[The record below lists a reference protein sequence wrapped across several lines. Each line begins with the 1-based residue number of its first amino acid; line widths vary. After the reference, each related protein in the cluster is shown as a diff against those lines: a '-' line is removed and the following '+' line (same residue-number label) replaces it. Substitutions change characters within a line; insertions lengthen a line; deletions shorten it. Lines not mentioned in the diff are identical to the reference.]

1 MPSAIASCGACKNGW
16 GFSQPDEKE
25 VSCTYEG
32 YTSTMHTK
40 RAYSRFFCPEC
51 GDMLSGN
58 PMEVVYSEAHKFDGN
73 GRCVCGYIATLSNT
87 CKHETYGFGYESG
100 GFEKKDASGHNE
112 RVLCWY
118 QCWICGYE
126 WREFAWTEYKAHTF
140 DSNGRCSACG
150 YTSSSSGSCKHTNK
164 KSEKVGSVSKQ
175 YDDKCHETIVT
186 YRDVCADCN
195 AVLSAERKDTN
206 KFDHRFDANGTCF
219 CGYVQAKR
227 PCDHTPTETLKDT
240 KYGKADINGHEVIKT
255 YHYECECKQVSYD
268 EKKTSVGAHDYN
280 RNTCRLCGFE
290 KECEHPD
297 FENVV
302 STAVEK
308 NPNSAS
314 MHIIVTT
321 YAEKCFC
328 GAANPNPVKRTA
340 EACRFI
346 KNADVQSVHK
356 KQGHQYVDKCECGNE
371 KANGKFKA
379 YVSGC
384 ADCKHFYDQCVLS
397 RGNASNIP
405 EKVKELQELL
415 MRSGYDL
422 PYYGADGD
430 FSRETE
436 KAVEKF
442 QKDHGLPVTGVVDEA
457 TWNALK
463 NTLNYTD
470 TLSKGNP
477 SNKTHVVKEL
487 QELLIKNGYEL
498 PYYGADG
505 DFSRETEKAVKKF
518 QKDHGLPET
527 GVVDEATWA
536 MLRNPDGT
544 FETDAPGHGPMEGLT
559 DDNPSHSS
567 AETLPPKADSDD
579 DTEGTPSHA
588 PMEGIDEGEPDHGTM
603 EGIED
608 DSPSHSLD
616 ATLPPKIEDESE
628 VVIDGSFGKAS
639 YTAEIG
645 DTLSI
650 SVRAGSENANLERV
664 TINVDGS
671 GVDRLA
677 SEAISGTAWSGT
689 LPLNCSAYPLNTPGT
704 YTLKLYV
711 SADAG
716 DPNWAIVDYATL
728 VVNDAPVKPDKPVVN
743 VAIDGNT
750 MTATW
755 NAVDGADRYVY
766 SLYNITDDYRIVQH
780 ASANKRSA
788 SAALEAGKQ
797 YRIAVAAVP
806 ASVRDTMTE
815 TDMCSWTEVVFEMP
829 IAEEADDMIPAVLSV
844 TTNARSRT
852 LLPGDPF
859 TAAVVCNKYTSSLR
873 VSGVENGYISNTYV
887 DEEGRSC
894 FAYTGS
900 FTHNGVYQ
908 IRFTAVDPM
917 GVYVEN
923 QTYSVVVP
931 VTVCDHTVGEPVLVS
946 EGKAEYANNDQHLIV
961 CTYEKACVCR
971 EVVESYPE
979 NVLKAHVLS
988 KSCAYDLEH
997 KYGLGHRKYYVC
1009 SVCNGDSFSG
1019 GDHPGKDDYSEYE
1032 EDLGK
1037 SGRCAVCQDKY
1048 YEKQRIMEAQSLLQG
1063 LGYNIGAAGADGVLG
1078 TDTLAALNAFRADVM
1093 GLGAIGDVDDVTLEA
1108 LRRMPTDGMLDQKV
1122 EQVECS
1128 VYKEGHQ
1135 YKLYLLNAHPHASMK
1150 CDCGATTENGGVEK
1164 LTCCKCG
1171 YHEWSAPQ
1179 HVGGLS
1185 YKEICMKE
1193 CGTSRSVA
1201 APAQQAAG
1209 DKFIQNII
1217 DDRKEMSYVLDSD
1230 NIATAPGSDL
1240 NNYYIAVLR
1249 NGSWTVVDEVSHSN
1263 SIELLDL
1270 WDRRKEYYS
1279 NVYGASDIGITR
1291 VDAVG
1296 FELAPAI
1303 DGAYPVFSYAGDM
1316 AFDTIVNIDSS
1327 RILQKTDV
1335 AQMAKEYEAAY
1346 NDWKST
1352 YTGKSSAWLSIA
1364 YGATD
1369 TLTTENF
1376 GDFQYVWTNEFANGF
1391 SDPAQ
1396 LVADAAVELTTDD
1409 IWHVQKVD
1417 LWEDALSD
1425 MLTNNYT
1432 PVTSSN
1438 DARST
1443 WSNIGTTIGISGLDP
1458 KFVKGMQWTAKQAG
1472 LSDYIDWG
1480 DLGSEAYEKWDWGT
1494 CEAIFTLTEAY
1505 FAGSE
1510 AEAKV
1515 KEAQDALAIMVME
1528 DEASIH
1534 SLQNIIASTNNP
1546 QLIEAAENMIKD
1558 IETERDKNFGEFVE
1572 NIMESIEIGSAGFTA
1587 AGGTAV
1593 KKAANH
1599 YAGSALPGLGV
1610 VGNIASGVKLALN
1623 WEASYESAQTLMTYS
1638 VMEAE
1643 LNVANT
1649 LSNCDTIDATNDM
1662 VQLWYSLQINGTE
1675 TAKQFAKDYNA
1686 GRFLYLGDIGLVD
1699 LIDENSTV
1707 TPVTD
1712 LTALMAKLNAEVEEY
1727 KNEASE
1733 FADYCNK

>member
-175 YDDKCHETIVT
+175 YDDKYHETIVT

-346 KNADVQSVHK
+346 KNADVQSVHE

-536 MLRNPDGT
+536 MLRNPDGA
-544 FETDAPGHGPMEGLT
+544 FETDAPSHGPMEGLT

-608 DSPSHSLD
+608 DSPSHSFD

-806 ASVRDTMTE
+806 AGVVDTE
-815 TDMCSWTEVVFEMP
+815 TEADKCSWAEVVFTVGT
-829 IAEEADDMIPAVLSV
+829 IEEPERPVVLSV
-844 TTNARSRT
+844 TPDMTGKI
-852 LLPGDPF
+852 LLPGEKVTF
-859 TAAVVCNKYTSSLR
+859 TITCNSTTVRLDVYDADYRTLYNPYIDSANCVCFTYEAAYSANGKYQLR
-873 VSGVENGYISNTYV
+873 FVALDAQGQWSVNTADYGYANIV
-887 DEEGRSC
+887 
-894 FAYTGS
+894 
-900 FTHNGVYQ
+900 
-908 IRFTAVDPM
+908 
-917 GVYVEN
+917 
-923 QTYSVVVP
+923 
-931 VTVCDHTVGEPVLVS
+931 VCDHTTVRSDVPESTIVEKKENDGSHHYVVKTYYEQCACGEINKPIVDRETVKCSWTVNAGVQSRHDTNGHQRFNRCNEKNCRNAYTNGSFVS
-946 EGKAEYANNDQHLIV
+946 YLASCSTCQEMYGKDALAQGNRNNDEGRVKELQELL
-961 CTYEKACVCR
+961 EQ
-971 EVVESYPE
+971 
-979 NVLKAHVLS
+979 NG
-988 KSCAYDLEH
+988 YDLP
-997 KYGLGHRKYYVC
+997 KY
-1009 SVCNGDSFSG
+1009 
-1019 GDHPGKDDYSEYE
+1019 
-1032 EDLGK
+1032 
-1037 SGRCAVCQDKY
+1037 
-1048 YEKQRIMEAQSLLQG
+1048 
-1063 LGYNIGAAGADGVLG
+1063 GADGDFGGETASAVERFQRDHGLPVTGVVDDETWVKLVAVHNQTSVQQPTSNLTNTVAPESSAENKVEIDTSEATKVSSIDTTILDIATNGAFNSDVSTGVLEFAHDPSSALKFEYTESLNYTKQIITDMLQSKASSINNELLDTVNTYG
-1078 TDTLAALNAFRADVM
+1078 TCVGLVETELNGIKSIYSYLSTSKYVSDGADFAEAAGF
-1093 GLGAIGDVDDVTLEA
+1093 VDDVAKGLKYGGYVVSAVASVIEANEVENMLESERA
-1108 LRRMPTDGMLDQKV
+1108 QLKAIVEDAYNYEVSMRTLDQ
-1122 EQVECS
+1122 
-1128 VYKEGHQ
+1128 
-1135 YKLYLLNAHPHASMK
+1135 L
-1150 CDCGATTENGGVEK
+1150 
-1164 LTCCKCG
+1164 
-1171 YHEWSAPQ
+1171 
-1179 HVGGLS
+1179 
-1185 YKEICMKE
+1185 
-1193 CGTSRSVA
+1193 
-1201 APAQQAAG
+1201 
-1209 DKFIQNII
+1209 
-1217 DDRKEMSYVLDSD
+1217 
-1230 NIATAPGSDL
+1230 
-1240 NNYYIAVLR
+1240 
-1249 NGSWTVVDEVSHSN
+1249 
-1263 SIELLDL
+1263 
-1270 WDRRKEYYS
+1270 
-1279 NVYGASDIGITR
+1279 
-1291 VDAVG
+1291 
-1296 FELAPAI
+1296 
-1303 DGAYPVFSYAGDM
+1303 
-1316 AFDTIVNIDSS
+1316 
-1327 RILQKTDV
+1327 
-1335 AQMAKEYEAAY
+1335 
-1346 NDWKST
+1346 
-1352 YTGKSSAWLSIA
+1352 
-1364 YGATD
+1364 
-1369 TLTTENF
+1369 
-1376 GDFQYVWTNEFANGF
+1376 
-1391 SDPAQ
+1391 
-1396 LVADAAVELTTDD
+1396 
-1409 IWHVQKVD
+1409 
-1417 LWEDALSD
+1417 
-1425 MLTNNYT
+1425 
-1432 PVTSSN
+1432 
-1438 DARST
+1438 
-1443 WSNIGTTIGISGLDP
+1443 
-1458 KFVKGMQWTAKQAG
+1458 
-1472 LSDYIDWG
+1472 
-1480 DLGSEAYEKWDWGT
+1480 
-1494 CEAIFTLTEAY
+1494 
-1505 FAGSE
+1505 
-1510 AEAKV
+1510 
-1515 KEAQDALAIMVME
+1515 
-1528 DEASIH
+1528 
-1534 SLQNIIASTNNP
+1534 IASTNGDLRTACMEVRAELQASFDGNYVTLSSYKNSVNKKASLVFNAAVGLTP
-1546 QLIEAAENMIKD
+1546 VGLVFGGYSSLTPGIDGLIKAQDRLVDVAVLSSSAYSSLEKAAEAGD
-1558 IETERDKNFGEFVE
+1558 
-1572 NIMESIEIGSAGFTA
+1572 ESTIALFDLYCAIQMAGFEAT
-1587 AGGTAV
+1587 G
-1593 KKAANH
+1593 NYYSS
-1599 YAGSALPGLGV
+1599 YAETFHGSWNEFWGITDV
-1610 VGNIASGVKLALN
+1610 D
-1623 WEASYESAQTLMTYS
+1623 S
-1638 VMEAE
+1638 VLRMLENEKNNFIDEAE
-1643 LNVANT
+1643 E
-1649 LSNCDTIDATNDM
+1649 IRNDM
-1662 VQLWYSLQINGTE
+1662 CAPL
-1675 TAKQFAKDYNA
+1675 
-1686 GRFLYLGDIGLVD
+1686 
-1699 LIDENSTV
+1699 
-1707 TPVTD
+1707 P
-1712 LTALMAKLNAEVEEY
+1712 
-1727 KNEASE
+1727 
-1733 FADYCNK
+1733 

>member
-1 MPSAIASCGACKNGW
+1 MKKICIASLRCLAVLLTVIMVMAATMLPAKAYITYSCGHNSGQHSDPLHVRLIGYEIEEQTSSGHYKRPIFATLCPVCGAEIGTERGIGTDYEKHSFDTNGCCKVCGYVTSTNECDHNFNHWGSEFLGW
-16 GFSQPDEKE
+16 GTPDKE
-25 VSCTYEG
+25 NHYRKFELWYRCYWCNELA
-32 YTSTMHTK
+32 YTEEVIE
-40 RAYSRFFCPEC
+40 PER
-51 GDMLSGN
+51 
-58 PMEVVYSEAHKFDGN
+58 HKFDAN
-73 GRCVCGYIATLSNT
+73 GRCTV
-87 CKHETYGFGYESG
+87 
-100 GFEKKDASGHNE
+100 
-112 RVLCWY
+112 
-118 QCWICGYE
+118 
-126 WREFAWTEYKAHTF
+126 
-140 DSNGRCSACG
+140 CG

-175 YDDKCHETIVT
+175 YDDKYHETIVT

-346 KNADVQSVHK
+346 KNTDVQSVHE

-780 ASANKRSA
+780 ASANKLAASA
-788 SAALEAGKQ
+788 SLEAGKQ

-997 KYGLGHRKYYVC
+997 KDGLGHGKYYVC

-1048 YEKQRIMEAQSLLQG
+1048 NEKQRIMEAQSLLQG

-1093 GLGAIGDVDDVTLEA
+1093 GLGAIGNVDEDTLRI
-1108 LRRMPTDGMLDQKV
+1108 LRNHMEKKQK
-1122 EQVECS
+1122 EQCS
-1128 VYKEGHQ
+1128 MYGEHQ
-1135 YKLYLLNAHPHASMK
+1135 YSIIFDEHISGQIIVNPNGAYHNVLYR
-1150 CDCGATTENGGVEK
+1150 CDCGSMISDSIVMDGCCLCVGHDWSVYEEGICTICGEDSNQQKLDLLKTSKNTKEIANIIFASDNNIRDTIVELVDKQGDSISQNTSDEVIDELTSFNLGKAISQTLANPFEAGAQLGDSNEDDGEEMLKTIIKAMLSEGIVFDSLDSGFTVSDLGLFTTQAGHVIEKELLQKLGTADLDEFDKVLDATKDSIQVREFMGTYGWESISFAVTCFDVNSMTKSEKEQLIQMVNNISESQRYLNSIISSTDNYPLKNACEEILAEIEEAERKCYDAVERDGWIDIGEAAGNTGINI
-1164 LTCCKCG
+1164 LF
-1171 YHEWSAPQ
+1171 
-1179 HVGGLS
+1179 GLS
-1185 YKEICMKE
+1185 PVGSVTGWVNFATKGENATYNTADDLIIYTYVRSLASMELKHALANEEASAYDLFQLYKEI
-1193 CGTSRSVA
+1193 
-1201 APAQQAAG
+1201 
-1209 DKFIQNII
+1209 
-1217 DDRKEMSYVLDSD
+1217 
-1230 NIATAPGSDL
+1230 
-1240 NNYYIAVLR
+1240 
-1249 NGSWTVVDEVSHSN
+1249 
-1263 SIELLDL
+1263 ELVGYDITE
-1270 WDRRKEYYS
+1270 EYYDNFLKS
-1279 NVYGASDIGITR
+1279 WKGHAAHMWGLGSYDPEAMLTWIKSDRAMFIDQCSEIDFKWLDFY
-1291 VDAVG
+1291 VDA
-1296 FELAPAI
+1296 L
-1303 DGAYPVFSYAGDM
+1303 
-1316 AFDTIVNIDSS
+1316 
-1327 RILQKTDV
+1327 
-1335 AQMAKEYEAAY
+1335 
-1346 NDWKST
+1346 
-1352 YTGKSSAWLSIA
+1352 
-1364 YGATD
+1364 
-1369 TLTTENF
+1369 
-1376 GDFQYVWTNEFANGF
+1376 
-1391 SDPAQ
+1391 
-1396 LVADAAVELTTDD
+1396 
-1409 IWHVQKVD
+1409 
-1417 LWEDALSD
+1417 
-1425 MLTNNYT
+1425 
-1432 PVTSSN
+1432 
-1438 DARST
+1438 
-1443 WSNIGTTIGISGLDP
+1443 
-1458 KFVKGMQWTAKQAG
+1458 
-1472 LSDYIDWG
+1472 
-1480 DLGSEAYEKWDWGT
+1480 
-1494 CEAIFTLTEAY
+1494 
-1505 FAGSE
+1505 
-1510 AEAKV
+1510 
-1515 KEAQDALAIMVME
+1515 
-1528 DEASIH
+1528 
-1534 SLQNIIASTNNP
+1534 
-1546 QLIEAAENMIKD
+1546 
-1558 IETERDKNFGEFVE
+1558 RD
-1572 NIMESIEIGSAGFTA
+1572 
-1587 AGGTAV
+1587 
-1593 KKAANH
+1593 
-1599 YAGSALPGLGV
+1599 
-1610 VGNIASGVKLALN
+1610 
-1623 WEASYESAQTLMTYS
+1623 
-1638 VMEAE
+1638 
-1643 LNVANT
+1643 
-1649 LSNCDTIDATNDM
+1649 
-1662 VQLWYSLQINGTE
+1662 
-1675 TAKQFAKDYNA
+1675 
-1686 GRFLYLGDIGLVD
+1686 
-1699 LIDENSTV
+1699 
-1707 TPVTD
+1707 
-1712 LTALMAKLNAEVEEY
+1712 
-1727 KNEASE
+1727 
-1733 FADYCNK
+1733 